1 MARIILFGATGY
13 TGRLTAAA
21 LVQRG
26 HNPILAGRS
35 AARLS
40 DLAWKRGIHSE
51 IAVADASCDASLERL
66 LSRGDVMIS
75 TVGPFL
81 RWGDSPV
88 RAAMDRGAHYLD
100 SNGEPP
106 FTRRIFER
114 YGAAAADTGVAV
126 LTAFGW
132 ENVIG
137 NLAGALA
144 LREAG
149 GAATRIDT
157 GYFYLGRTRFS
168 GGTRASFAEAMI
180 QPSFAFRDGAIRT
193 VRGAERYRT
202 MPVDVDRRPGVSL
215 GASEH
220 YALPRAFPQL
230 REVNAYLGWFGG
242 LDPRAARLLHLASR
256 PGFAALRAPGLRA
269 LTGVALSRM
278 LKGSSGGPSA
288 AERAGPRRR
297 DCLRRRWEAARRGA
311 SAGPGGLRTN
321 RCPARLGSRACRFR
335 RTEGRRGAGPGGR
348 LRTGRAR
355 GRMPRGRSG
364 ACRRHLRVEVMLERF
379 RHRLRV
385 RDGES
390 DPPRLIVVSG
400 LPGTGKTRLAE
411 ALSTQLEIP
420 VFSIAW
426 VLGAM
431 ARFGAL
437 EHTDR
442 GAKAYAIIT
451 ALLEHRLRLGQ

>member
-21 LVQRG
+21 LVLRG

-35 AARLS
+35 GARLS
-40 DLAWKRGIHSE
+40 DLAAELGGDTE

-81 RWGDSPV
+81 RWGDSAV
-88 RAAMDRGAHYLD
+88 RAAVDRGAHYLD

-114 YGAAAADTGVAV
+114 YDAAAADAGVAL

-144 LREAG
+144 LREAC

-202 MPVDVDRRPGVSL
+202 MPVDVDRRRPAVSL

-242 LDPRAARLLHLASR
+242 LGPRAARLLHLASR

-269 LTGVALSRM
+269 LTSAALSRM
-278 LKGSSGGPSA
+278 LRGSSGGPSP
-288 AERAGPRRR
+288 AERAGARVHGVAIAYDADGRQ
-297 DCLRRRWEAARRGA
+297 LTEAHLQGPEGYELTGA
-311 SAGPGGLRTN
+311 LLAWG
-321 RCPARLGSRACRFR
+321 AERAAS
-335 RTEGRRGAGPGGR
+335 EG
-348 LRTGRAR
+348 
-355 GRMPRGRSG
+355 PRG
-364 ACRRHLRVEVMLERF
+364 V
-379 RHRLRV
+379 
-385 RDGES
+385 
-390 DPPRLIVVSG
+390 
-400 LPGTGKTRLAE
+400 
-411 ALSTQLEIP
+411 
-420 VFSIAW
+420 
-426 VLGAM
+426 
-431 ARFGAL
+431 GAL
-437 EHTDR
+437 GPVDAFGLDE
-442 GAKAYAIIT
+442 
-451 ALLEHRLRLGQ
+451 LEAGCREAGVAGVDATSASK